1 MRRIYSFLAVIILI
15 ATSVKAQKDIS
26 HTIVYQSYRQGVKQQ
41 DTTYTI
47 VKQYNNKIAIND
59 EPTDVANTIPGLAQA
74 IVYIDYDS
82 MQGFHNC
89 NTTTTNTTIP
99 NFHYP
104 TKIFHLPKVK
114 VKRY

>member
-82 MQGFHNC
+82 MQGFSQLQYN
-89 NTTTTNTTIP
+89 NNE
-99 NFHYP
+99 HYYA
-104 TKIFHLPKVK
+104 KFSLSNKNIFTGSLWWMIV
-114 VKRY
+114 